1 MAQLKTLD
9 DLDVAAKRVLV
20 RVDFNVPMRDGKISD
35 TTRIDRALETLNE
48 LADKGAKV
56 IILSHFGRPKG
67 TPNPEM
73 SLRPVAEGLAEISG
87 KAVSFATDC
96 IGEEAA
102 AAIDAAPVGSFVML
116 ENLRF
121 HAGEEKND
129 PAFTQALAANG
140 DVFVSDAFSV
150 AHRAHASTEGITHLL
165 PSVAGRLMQAEI
177 EALTGALETPAHPV
191 IAVVGGAKVSTKMA
205 VLGHLAEK
213 VDQIVI
219 GGGMANTFLYANGV
233 GIGKSLC
240 EKEMADEARAIVDVA
255 ANASCEIV
263 LPLDAV
269 VADAFAEGAAS
280 QTVALSDVPDDMM
293 ILDVGPKSI
302 ADLQSRLQAAKTVLW
317 NGPLGAFEVKPFD
330 AGTNAVAKTV
340 ADLTR
345 AGGLLSVAGG
355 GDTVAALA
363 NAGAEEGFSYVSA
376 AGGAFLE
383 WIEGKSLPGV
393 AALMDD

>member
-1 MAQLKTLD
+1 MPLKTLD
-9 DLDVAAKRVLV
+9 DLDVAGKRVLV
-20 RVDFNVPMRDGKISD
+20 RVDFNVPMRDGKITD

-56 IILSHFGRPKG
+56 VILSHFGRPKG
-67 TPNPEM
+67 QEVPEM
-73 SLRPVAEGLAEISG
+73 SLRPVAEGLAKIAG
-87 KAVSFATDC
+87 KEVMFAADC
-96 IGEEAA
+96 IGDRAREV
-102 AAIDAAPVGSFVML
+102 IDAAPSGGFVML

-129 PAFTQALAANG
+129 PAFAHALAANG
-140 DVFVSDAFSV
+140 DAFVSDAFSV

-177 EALTGALETPAHPV
+177 EALTNALETPAHPV

-205 VLGHLAEK
+205 VLGHLSEK

-219 GGGMANTFLYANGV
+219 GGGMANTFLYADGV

-240 EKEMADEARAIVDVA
+240 EKEMADEARAIVDAA
-255 ANASCEIV
+255 ANAGCEIV

-269 VADAFAEGAAS
+269 VADKFGEGATS
-280 QTVALSDVPDDMM
+280 ETVSLSDVPDDMM
-293 ILDVGPKSI
+293 ILDIGPKSI
-302 ADLQSRLQAAKTVLW
+302 ADLQERLKSAKTVLW

-330 AGTNAVAKTV
+330 TGTNAVAKTV
-340 ADLTR
+340 AELTR
-345 AGGLLSVAGG
+345 QGSLLSVAGG

-363 NAGAEEGFSYVSA
+363 GAGAEEGFSYVSA

-383 WIEGKSLPGV
+383 WIEGKPLPGV
-393 AALMDD
+393 AALMD

>member
-9 DLDVAAKRVLV
+9 DLDVAGKRVLV
-20 RVDFNVPMRDGKISD
+20 RVDFNVPMRDGKITD

-56 IILSHFGRPKG
+56 VILSHFGRPKG
-67 TPNPEM
+67 QVVADM
-73 SLRPVAEGLAEISG
+73 SLRPIAEGLADISG
-87 KAVSFATDC
+87 RAVFFAEDC
-96 IGEEAA
+96 IGPQALDVIA
-102 AAIDAAPVGSFVML
+102 SAPDGGFVVL

-121 HAGEEKND
+121 HVGEEKND
-129 PAFTQALAANG
+129 PEFAKALAANG
-140 DVFVSDAFSV
+140 DIFVSDAFST

-165 PSVAGRLMQAEI
+165 PTAAGRLMQAEI
-177 EALTGALETPAHPV
+177 EALSGALETPAHPV

-233 GIGKSLC
+233 GIGNSLC

-255 ANASCEIV
+255 RNAGCEIV

-269 VADAFAEGAAS
+269 VAAAFAEGAPS
-280 QTVALSDVPDDMM
+280 KTVELSDVPDDMM
-293 ILDVGPKSI
+293 VLDIGPKSI
-302 ADLQSRLQAAKTVLW
+302 ADLQTRLQSAKTVLW
-317 NGPLGAFEVKPFD
+317 NGPLGAFEVTPFD
-330 AGTNAVAKTV
+330 AGTTAVARTV
-340 ADLTR
+340 AELTA
-345 AGGLLSVAGG
+345 AGKLLSVAGG

-363 NAGAEEGFSYVSA
+363 NAGAEDGFSYVSA

-393 AALMDD
+393 IVLMDG